1 MEAEKGNFYVSA
13 VRSCASAA
21 KRPPQRSEE
30 STAHMHVGISPRSFS
45 AELTSAAKRGVYRPY
60 ACLQCGTSPR
70 SSPPQRSEKS
80 TADVYSTGF
89 RRGASL
95 WSSPPQRS
103 EREELGYS
111 AEFHC
116 RAVAAKLTKALV
128 STYPTCTACYDN
140 S

>member
-1 MEAEKGNFYVSA
+1 MYGSREGQFL
-13 VRSCASAA
+13 RF
-21 KRPPQRSEE
+21 R
-30 STAHMHVGISPRSFS
+30 S
-45 AELTSAAKRGVYRPY
+45 AELCGFRSETTSAAKRGVYSPYACRDFAAELQCGAHLRSEARNLQAGPY
-60 ACLQCGTSPR
+60 ACLQCWTSPR

-116 RAVAAKLTKALV
+116 GAVAAKRK
-128 STYPTCTACYDN
+128 N
-140 S
+140 